1 MTRIIF
7 IFPIE
12 ARYPPRG
19 IITSLGIGGI
29 KFSKNV
35 ANKRP
40 GYHTVYIRSTNQAPI
55 AVKDIAKY

>member
-1 MTRIIF
+1 M
-7 IFPIE
+7 
-12 ARYPPRG
+12 
-19 IITSLGIGGI
+19 TSLGIGGI

-55 AVKDIAKY
+55 AAKDMKTNDYRLK